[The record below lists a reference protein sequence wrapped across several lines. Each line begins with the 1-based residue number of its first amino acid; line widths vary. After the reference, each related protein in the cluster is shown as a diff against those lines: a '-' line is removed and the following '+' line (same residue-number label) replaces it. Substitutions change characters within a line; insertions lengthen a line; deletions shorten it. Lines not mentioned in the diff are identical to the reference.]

1 MITFQ
6 KLFIIFFNY
15 CLYYQQFKRK
25 GTSDNNEAENN
36 DWTSSPGYNNI
47 IQSPFQTPV
56 STTKAGKTNNRTK
69 ASKGKSGPQTPASNA
84 GEKCSYLFSFLGT
97 CIIQGK
103 LIHVKE

>member
-36 DWTSSPGYNNI
+36 WTSSPGYNNI

>member
-36 DWTSSPGYNNI
+36 WTSSPGYNNI

-97 CIIQGK
+97 SIIQGK